1 MLKVVTAKEMQE
13 LDRRA
18 TAEYGIPSLLL
29 MENAGAET
37 AREMRAAFP
46 ALSRERVVVLCGR
59 GNNGGDGF
67 VVARHLRA
75 RGTSVEAFLLARRE
89 ELRGD
94 ARINLEI
101 LEKLGAA
108 PAEITAASDLG
119 ALKERIASADVVV
132 DALLGTGARGPTVG
146 LFAEAIE
153 SVNRAGRPVV
163 AVDIPSGLVA
173 DSSEA
178 AGPVIQATLTVTFA
192 LPKRCLLLYPAA
204 GYAGS
209 VRVADIGIPRELCR
223 DPKLTLG
230 LLEAADAASAFPP
243 RDPASHKGTFGHV
256 LVVAGSVGKTGAAAL
271 CALAAQRAGAGL
283 VTLAVPES
291 LNDILEVKLTEV
303 MTAPLPE
310 TAARTVASD
319 ALKPLLA
326 LAEGK
331 SAIAIGPGLTT
342 HPSTRQLVCDLLTSL
357 GLPMVVDADG
367 INALEGRAGLLAR
380 AAGPVIL
387 TPHPG
392 ELSRLLGMERAEV
405 LAQRIALAPQVAAD
419 HHVTL
424 VLKMARS
431 LIAGPEGSVAIVP
444 TGNPGMA
451 TGGTGDV
458 LTGLIAGLLARGV
471 PPGPAAHAGTY
482 VHGLA
487 GDIAA
492 ARVGQEAMLAGDLL
506 DCLPEA
512 IRQVKTGKCVRQFGG
527 SGVRLFAEPDGT
539 AEQPTPL
546 RSAVRGGDSRTAERS

>member
-1 MLKVVTAKEMQE
+1 MLKVVTAKEMRE

-46 ALSRERVVVLCGR
+46 SLSTQRVAVLCGR

-67 VVARHLRA
+67 VVARHLLG
-75 RGTSVEAFLLARRE
+75 RGTPVETFLLARRE
-89 ELRGD
+89 EVRGD
-94 ARINLEI
+94 ARVNLEI

-108 PAEITAASDLG
+108 PTEITATSGLG
-119 ALKERIASADVVV
+119 ALKERIVSADMVV
-132 DALLGTGARGPTVG
+132 DALLGTGTRGPVDG
-146 LFAEAIE
+146 LLAEAIQ

-163 AVDIPSGLVA
+163 AVDIPSGLMA
-173 DSSEA
+173 DFPET
-178 AGPVIQATLTVTFA
+178 AGPVIRASLTVTFA
-192 LPKRCLLLYPAA
+192 LPKRCLVLYPAA
-204 GYAGS
+204 GSVGS
-209 VRVADIGIPRELCR
+209 LRVADIGIPRQLCR
-223 DPKLTLG
+223 DPKLRLG
-230 LLEAADAASAFPP
+230 LLEAADAAVAFPP

-256 LVVAGSVGKTGAAAL
+256 LVIAGSVGKTGAASL

-303 MTAPLPE
+303 MTVPLPE
-310 TAARTVASD
+310 TEARTVASD
-319 ALKPLLA
+319 ALKPVLA

-331 SAIAIGPGLTT
+331 SAVAIGPGLTT
-342 HPSTRQLVCDLLTSL
+342 HPSTRQLVCDLLTTL
-357 GLPMVVDADG
+357 RLPLVVDADG
-367 INALEGRAGLLAR
+367 INALEGRAELLAR

-392 ELSRLLGMERAEV
+392 ELSRLLGLERAEV
-405 LAQRIALAPQVAAD
+405 LARRLALAPQVAAD
-419 HHVTL
+419 QHVTL

-431 LIAGPEGSVAIVP
+431 LIAGPEGEIAIVP

-471 PPGPAAHAGTY
+471 PSGPAAQAGAY

-492 ARVGQEAMLAGDLL
+492 ARLGQEAMLAGDLL

-512 IRQVKTGKCVRQFGG
+512 IRQVKA
-527 SGVRLFAEPDGT
+527 GVRL
-539 AEQPTPL
+539 EQ
-546 RSAVRGGDSRTAERS
+546 SY